1 MKKESPLWS
10 SISLLIGIVIAILAL
25 VRGRMLLP
33 LLLAVFAL
41 WLLWWLLTQALP
53 LWRNNRAYRVKEAQL
68 REQKAPANSGGQ
80 LADALL
86 CHVNYRITAMLHAA
100 YPNARWEWLDEP
112 SRFAVEGGTAR
123 IRVYGIPEHD
133 YADVKLDQKANL
145 DCSLVKLSPL
155 MPGSPDAQPPNRQPV
170 NPRIWFETR
179 GRAVLEALVTD
190 LNSRGH
196 SSLTVQENGEI
207 FVQTKENETEPA
219 KEAFLDFPEKVYWPQ
234 LVKVLESE
242 GYAADARDAD
252 MSMEQNQLTR
262 DLYAAG
268 YTRENHPSFVY
279 WSDWQNFGYLFEA
292 LLKFTWETPCGLLV
306 DGKSDLGRDLAC
318 CDASFQGIDYCPEND
333 NPLLRCPY
341 ERKDCPHSISGFPVP
356 LCPCH
361 TTGKRYSYEQSAERV
376 ESERSERQHR
386 QYMEI
391 TGGAYCACVVGGNGY
406 DGGHVEVQYDVE
418 QCIRCR
424 CQNPVCVIRKQKRD
438 LSRANIF
445 YDVRRTWITRIGFLE
460 EKKVQVTKGE
470 RVFPHPVARTDAE
483 IWLEMKKA
491 HFNPLWSSSVIDS
504 PHLTPADRRQT
515 FFSKMHRRYGEYDY
529 FEFHYDVEN
538 IRIAKSEQRD
548 LLQDLRDVADGL
560 EVVHAVDLKKE
571 QAAKKR
577 ESRQRRREQK
587 ERRLNKPRSPAP
599 PKEEQLTLLTE
610 EEHFSNGDQTG

>member
-1 MKKESPLWS
+1 
-10 SISLLIGIVIAILAL
+10 
-25 VRGRMLLP
+25 
-33 LLLAVFAL
+33 
-41 WLLWWLLTQALP
+41 
-53 LWRNNRAYRVKEAQL
+53 
-68 REQKAPANSGGQ
+68 
-80 LADALL
+80 
-86 CHVNYRITAMLHAA
+86 
-100 YPNARWEWLDEP
+100 
-112 SRFAVEGGTAR
+112 
-123 IRVYGIPEHD
+123 
-133 YADVKLDQKANL
+133 
-145 DCSLVKLSPL
+145 
-155 MPGSPDAQPPNRQPV
+155 
-170 NPRIWFETR
+170 
-179 GRAVLEALVTD
+179 
-190 LNSRGH
+190 
-196 SSLTVQENGEI
+196 
-207 FVQTKENETEPA
+207 
-219 KEAFLDFPEKVYWPQ
+219 
-234 LVKVLESE
+234 
-242 GYAADARDAD
+242 

-268 YTRENHPSFVY
+268 YTREDHPSFVY

-306 DGKSDLGRDLAC
+306 DGKSDLGRGLAC
-318 CDASFQGIDYCPEND
+318 SDASFQGIDYCPEND

-424 CQNPVCVIRKQKRD
+424 CQKRD

-470 RVFPHPVARTDAE
+470 RVFPHPVAQTDAE
-483 IWLEMKKA
+483 IWLETKKA

-504 PHLTPADRRQT
+504 PHLTPEDRRQT

-538 IRIAKSEQRD
+538 IRIAASCGVTGVMQPFVRSRRD
-548 LLQDLRDVADGL
+548 LETVRRALDENGGANIRLFAKIENQMGLERLPEFLETADEIVIARGDLGNAMPLWELPAAQKRIEAQCRKAGKPFMVVTQMLASMEQNPVPTRAEVSDIFNAVADGAAAVMVTGETAVGKWPV
-560 EVVHAVDLKKE
+560 EVIRYLSNTV
-571 QAAKKR
+571 QAA
-577 ESRQRRREQK
+577 
-587 ERRLNKPRSPAP
+587 ERFLQ
-599 PKEEQLTLLTE
+599 E
-610 EEHFSNGDQTG
+610 G

>member
-1 MKKESPLWS
+1 M
-10 SISLLIGIVIAILAL
+10 
-25 VRGRMLLP
+25 
-33 LLLAVFAL
+33 
-41 WLLWWLLTQALP
+41 
-53 LWRNNRAYRVKEAQL
+53 
-68 REQKAPANSGGQ
+68 
-80 LADALL
+80 
-86 CHVNYRITAMLHAA
+86 
-100 YPNARWEWLDEP
+100 
-112 SRFAVEGGTAR
+112 SR
-123 IRVYGIPEHD
+123 
-133 YADVKLDQKANL
+133 
-145 DCSLVKLSPL
+145 
-155 MPGSPDAQPPNRQPV
+155 
-170 NPRIWFETR
+170 
-179 GRAVLEALVTD
+179 EALVLLVCCCD
-190 LNSRGH
+190 FRDGAERLIPSKSLGNAVIRAFPGLFRILRMCAPRHAAAVVRPRERKKSADRRRRILISRLLIIRA
-196 SSLTVQENGEI
+196 SVPRRKSP
-207 FVQTKENETEPA
+207 FPA
-219 KEAFLDFPEKVYWPQ
+219 YFKGFPAVSPLIPPYPAFLKYPVSPQ
-234 LVKVLESE
+234 
-242 GYAADARDAD
+242 
-252 MSMEQNQLTR
+252 
-262 DLYAAG
+262 
-268 YTRENHPSFVY
+268 
-279 WSDWQNFGYLFEA
+279 
-292 LLKFTWETPCGLLV
+292 WETPCGLLV
-306 DGKSDLGRDLAC
+306 DGKSDLGRGLAC

-361 TTGKRYSYEQSAERV
+361 TTGKRYSFEQSAEKV
-376 ESERSERQHR
+376 ETERSERQHR

-391 TGGAYCACVVGGNGY
+391 TGGVYCACVVGCNGY
-406 DGGHVEVQYDVE
+406 EGGRVEVKYDVE

-424 CQNPVCVIRKQKRD
+424 CQNPVCVIRKQERD

-504 PHLTPADRRQT
+504 PHLTPEDRRQT

-599 PKEEQLTLLTE
+599 LKEEQLTLLTE

>member
-1 MKKESPLWS
+1 
-10 SISLLIGIVIAILAL
+10 
-25 VRGRMLLP
+25 
-33 LLLAVFAL
+33 
-41 WLLWWLLTQALP
+41 
-53 LWRNNRAYRVKEAQL
+53 
-68 REQKAPANSGGQ
+68 
-80 LADALL
+80 
-86 CHVNYRITAMLHAA
+86 
-100 YPNARWEWLDEP
+100 
-112 SRFAVEGGTAR
+112 
-123 IRVYGIPEHD
+123 
-133 YADVKLDQKANL
+133 
-145 DCSLVKLSPL
+145 
-155 MPGSPDAQPPNRQPV
+155 
-170 NPRIWFETR
+170 
-179 GRAVLEALVTD
+179 
-190 LNSRGH
+190 
-196 SSLTVQENGEI
+196 
-207 FVQTKENETEPA
+207 
-219 KEAFLDFPEKVYWPQ
+219 
-234 LVKVLESE
+234 
-242 GYAADARDAD
+242 

-268 YTRENHPSFVY
+268 YTREDHPSFVY

-292 LLKFTWETPCGLLV
+292 LLKFTWETPCGLLI

-504 PHLTPADRRQT
+504 PHLTPEDRRQT

-538 IRIAKSEQRD
+538 IRIAASCGVTGVMQPFVRSRRD
-548 LLQDLRDVADGL
+548 LETVRQALDENGGANIRLFAKIENQMGLERLPEFLETADEIVIARGDLGNAMPLWELPAAQKRIEAQCRKAGKPFMVVTQMLASMEQNPVPTRAEVSDIFNAVADGAAAVMVTGETAVGKWPV
-560 EVVHAVDLKKE
+560 EVIRYLSNTV
-571 QAAKKR
+571 QAAERFLR
-577 ESRQRRREQK
+577 E
-587 ERRLNKPRSPAP
+587 
-599 PKEEQLTLLTE
+599 
-610 EEHFSNGDQTG
+610 G